1 MTKTVKIG
9 TLKKYVKGNYFTVS
23 AGREQ
28 IMELEKTNQMNA
40 LFDFYG
46 ALLTEKQKEY
56 MHLYYGDDYSL
67 GEIAD
72 EFNVSRQAIY
82 DNIKR
87 TEKILVEYE
96 NKLNLYKKFSETTEI
111 INQLEKYTTDHY
123 PKDESLKAEIE
134 KLRKTNDEE

>member
-1 MTKTVKIG
+1 
-9 TLKKYVKGNYFTVS
+9 
-23 AGREQ
+23 
-28 IMELEKTNQMNA
+28 MELEKTNQMNA

-46 ALLTEKQKEY
+46 ALLTKKQKEY

-87 TEKILVEYE
+87 TEKILVTYE
-96 NKLNLYKKFSETTEI
+96 EKLNLYKKFSETTAI
-111 INQLEKYTTDHY
+111 INHLEEYASDHY
-123 PKDESLKAEIE
+123 PKDEELKAEIE

>member
-1 MTKTVKIG
+1 
-9 TLKKYVKGNYFTVS
+9 
-23 AGREQ
+23 
-28 IMELEKTNQMNA
+28 MELEKTNRMNA

-46 ALLTEKQKEY
+46 ALLTKKQKEY
-56 MHLYYGDDYSL
+56 MQLYYGDDFSL

-96 NKLNLYKKFSETTEI
+96 EKLHLFEKFSATNSI
-111 INQLEKYTTDHY
+111 IENLEEYVQSHY
-123 PKDESLKAEIE
+123 PKDEVIKAIIE
-134 KLRKTNDEE
+134 KLKDTTNDE